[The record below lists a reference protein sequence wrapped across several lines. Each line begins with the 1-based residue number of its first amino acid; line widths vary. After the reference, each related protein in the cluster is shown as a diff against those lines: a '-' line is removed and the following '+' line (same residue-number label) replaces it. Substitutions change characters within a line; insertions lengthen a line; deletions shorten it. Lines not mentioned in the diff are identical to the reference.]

1 MKKITKIALASVL
14 TLSLT
19 SCADVTVSKD
29 AFNIDEV
36 KGENDNN
43 ISVENPTYYLASE
56 EDIQKLLERHNLD
69 IKLKSKET
77 DEDDKQIETEEIEF
91 KTPKKVEKPK
101 LETNEVKKPVFTNK
115 DIHVNPKPSKPISNK
130 PSTTKPSTKPSTNT
144 NNQNSNTT
152 ENNNE
157 NKPSTSTENDKNTG
171 GNTSTGTSTKPS
183 GNTNVPKDKVVETT
197 KPSV

>member
-1 MKKITKIALASVL
+1 MKKITKLVLASIL

-19 SCADVTVSKD
+19 SCSDVTVSKD

-101 LETNEVKKPVFTNK
+101 LETNEVKKPVSTNK

>member
-1 MKKITKIALASVL
+1 MKKTTKLVLASIL

-19 SCADVTVSKD
+19 SCSDVTVSKD

-101 LETNEVKKPVFTNK
+101 LETNEVKKPVSTNK
-115 DIHVNPKPSKPISNK
+115 DIHVNPKSSKPISNK

>member
-1 MKKITKIALASVL
+1 MKKITKLVLASIL

-19 SCADVTVSKD
+19 SCSDVTVSKD

-77 DEDDKQIETEEIEF
+77 DEDNKQIETEEIEF

-101 LETNEVKKPVFTNK
+101 LETNEVKKPVSTNK

>member
-1 MKKITKIALASVL
+1 MKKITKLVLASIL

-19 SCADVTVSKD
+19 SCSDVTVSKD

-101 LETNEVKKPVFTNK
+101 LETNEVKKPVSTNK

-130 PSTTKPSTKPSTNT
+130 TSTTKPSTKPSTNT

>member
-1 MKKITKIALASVL
+1 MKKITKLVLASIL

-19 SCADVTVSKD
+19 SCSDVTVSKD

-101 LETNEVKKPVFTNK
+101 LETNEVKKPVSTNK

-157 NKPSTSTENDKNTG
+157 NPSTSTENDENTG

>member
-1 MKKITKIALASVL
+1 MKKTTKLVLASIL

-19 SCADVTVSKD
+19 SCSDVTVSKD

-101 LETNEVKKPVFTNK
+101 LETNEVKKPVSTNK

>member
-1 MKKITKIALASVL
+1 MKKTTKLVLASIL

-19 SCADVTVSKD
+19 SCSDVTVSKD

>member
-1 MKKITKIALASVL
+1 MKKITKLVLASIL

-19 SCADVTVSKD
+19 SCSDVTVSKD

-101 LETNEVKKPVFTNK
+101 LETNEVKKPVSTNK

-130 PSTTKPSTKPSTNT
+130 TSITKPSTKPSTNT
-144 NNQNSNTT
+144 DNQNSNTT